1 VFNSL
6 FGRIT
11 GRSTNGVLVAVG
23 GVEWELETSSTTI
36 RELSTR
42 EGETRIFTHLY
53 HREDQMRLFGFATE
67 VERRVFLEL
76 IRVSGVGPR
85 AAVKL
90 LSAATP
96 QELIRA
102 LESEDVDA
110 LTRLPGLG
118 KKTAQKIILTLRG
131 SLTGNSETSGGF
143 AEELV
148 TSLIEMGFDKN
159 AASRAVSRLMSEDP
173 DESGHH
179 ESEILR
185 RAIVELSSE

>member
-1 VFNSL
+1 MFNSL
-6 FGRIT
+6 TGHIS
-11 GRSTNGVLVAVG
+11 GRSTTGVLLQVG
-23 GVEWELETSSTTI
+23 GLEWELETSSTTV
-36 RELSTR
+36 RELATR
-42 EGETRIFTHLY
+42 EGDVRVFTHLY
-53 HREDQMRLFGFATE
+53 HREDQMRLFGFASE

-85 AAVKL
+85 AAIKL

-131 SLTGNSETSGGF
+131 SLTSDDGASGSF

-148 TSLIEMGFDKN
+148 MSLVEMGFDKS
-159 AASRAVSRLMSEDP
+159 AASRAVSRLIGEGSD
-173 DESGHH
+173 DSGRQ

-185 RAIVELSSE
+185 RAIVELSGE